1 MPDDVSMTTARL
13 MNSAGM
19 RASGPTWYPN
29 ACWGAAFA
37 FLLCLVAPPLRAQ
50 APKDISKDYKDAC
63 DRLMCQCGCNEQLS
77 VCAMQ
82 NCESAT
88 PMRAEIRER
97 LLKGE
102 SVDAIVNSFVARYGK
117 QVLSAPTLQG
127 FDITAWI
134 MPFLIFCLGT
144 VVVGWIVMRMVR
156 PLPAAEQ
163 TPVPVDPR
171 VERELK
177 DFEEES

>member
-1 MPDDVSMTTARL
+1 MRKTACL
-13 MNSAGM
+13 IGLILFL
-19 RASGPTWYPN
+19 GLTL
-29 ACWGAAFA
+29 GAQES
-37 FLLCLVAPPLRAQ
+37 R
-50 APKDISKDYKDAC
+50 DISKEYKETC
-63 DRLMCQCGCNEQLS
+63 DQLMCQCGCNEQLS

-82 NCESAT
+82 NCSSAT

-102 SVDAIVNSFVARYGK
+102 GRDVIVASFVARYGK
-117 QVLSAPTLQG
+117 KVLSAPTMEG

-134 MPFLIFCLGT
+134 MPFLILCLGI
-144 VVVGWIVMRMVR
+144 VVVGWIVVRMVR
-156 PLPAAEQ
+156 PQRVVEQ
-163 TPVPVDPR
+163 APVAVDPR

>member
-1 MPDDVSMTTARL
+1 MRKTACSIAL
-13 MNSAGM
+13 ILFLGW
-19 RASGPTWYPN
+19 TL
-29 ACWGAAFA
+29 GAQE
-37 FLLCLVAPPLRAQ
+37 PR
-50 APKDISKDYKDAC
+50 DISKEYKETC

-82 NCESAT
+82 NCSSAT

-102 SVDAIVNSFVARYGK
+102 SADVIVAGFVARYGK
-117 QVLSAPTLQG
+117 QVLSAPTMEG

-134 MPFLIFCLGT
+134 MPLLIFALGI
-144 VVVGWIVMRMVR
+144 VVVGWIVTRMAR

-163 TPVPVDPR
+163 PPASVDPR

>member
-1 MPDDVSMTTARL
+1 MRKTAYSIGL
-13 MNSAGM
+13 ILFLGW
-19 RASGPTWYPN
+19 TL
-29 ACWGAAFA
+29 GAQE
-37 FLLCLVAPPLRAQ
+37 PR
-50 APKDISKDYKDAC
+50 DISREYKETC
-63 DRLMCQCGCNEQLS
+63 DQLMCQCGCNEQLS

-82 NCESAT
+82 NCSSAT

-102 SVDAIVNSFVARYGK
+102 STDVIVASFVARYGK
-117 QVLSAPTLQG
+117 QVLSAPTMKG

-134 MPFLIFCLGT
+134 MPFLIFCLGI
-144 VVVGWIVMRMVR
+144 VVVGWIVVRMVR
-156 PLPAAEQ
+156 PLTAAEQ
-163 TPVPVDPR
+163 APAPLDPR